1 MLDGLSTHD
10 CDRLVRSMAE
20 AVAGVHGVAPHRL
33 AAARSD
39 CAALDERWLRDAV
52 EVMTNDIRA
61 GYREW
66 RHVAK
71 R

>member
-1 MLDGLSTHD
+1 
-10 CDRLVRSMAE
+10 VRSVAE
-20 AVAGVHGVAPHRL
+20 AVAGVHGVDPARL

-52 EVMTNDIRA
+52 EVMTADIRA
-61 GYREW
+61 GYRQW
-66 RHVAK
+66 RRFAK